1 MPVAYHQKLE
11 DERKNCVLDPL
22 EGAHSTANTLIL
34 YFWPPEVSEQQKK
47 KPHQICG
54 SLLEQP

>member
-47 KPHQICG
+47 TPTKFVVVC
-54 SLLEQP
+54 